1 MYRILI
7 VDDERIEREGIQ
19 HLIRK
24 YNLELDMVTAENG
37 EAALEI
43 VKQQP
48 IDMIMTDIK
57 MPFMDGLEL
66 SEKVSSMNPEIEMI
80 IYSAYSDFE
89 FARRAMRTNV
99 SNYLLKPIQI
109 SEFLTTMKEV
119 MARCEAKCTAR
130 SQASELLD
138 GYNRGLVYER
148 EKQLMNALNGTYAGE
163 EQDAEGSYMNLMLVD
178 CGGRYFDNAEFVTL
192 LRGPIRY
199 TYDYL
204 NINERQ
210 SVFFLK
216 SSEPINKQEQ
226 LALAE
231 AMIAQAADGYP
242 GRIGIV
248 IGRTVNELEQL
259 FDVFNEMEQTL
270 ELKFFMEGNPILFTD
285 DASPSTQTLA
295 DENEIE
301 RIRKQANEYIDR
313 ADVQGAQYSIE
324 MLFSTLRS
332 RGDFPVIYTKFIC
345 SEVTKRAHEQADKE
359 RREDFVVY
367 LDQIFSVHSLTELKD
382 LMISIVECLIPA
394 QTEAKEESASKLIT
408 SVERLIEK
416 DYRQDLSLEGIAEHV
431 HLTPSYLSF
440 LFKKETGKSLV
451 RYIAQVRMVKAVEL
465 LTNTNMKIIDIS
477 EMLGFSN
484 SSYFIQIFRNFHGV
498 SPAKYREEGTS

>member
-7 VDDERIEREGIQ
+7 VDDERIEREGIR

-24 YNLELDMVTAENG
+24 HNLELDIMTAENG

-43 VKQQP
+43 VRQQP
-48 IDMIMTDIK
+48 IDIIITDIK

-66 SEKVSSMNPEIEMI
+66 SEKVSELNPDIEMM

-99 SNYLLKPIQI
+99 TNYLLKPIQI
-109 SEFLTTMKEV
+109 PEFLAAMQSV
-119 MARCEAKCTAR
+119 IAKCQAKEEAR
-130 SQASELLD
+130 SQASELLE

-148 EKQLMNALNGTYAGE
+148 EKQLMDALNGTYSGDELDTAPDHSFI
-163 EQDAEGSYMNLMLVD
+163 QLMLVD
-178 CGGRYFDNAEFVTL
+178 CGGRYFDNADFVSL
-192 LRGPIRY
+192 LREPIRY
-199 TYDYL
+199 AYDYL
-204 NINERQ
+204 NLNEHQ

-216 SSEPINKQEQ
+216 SQKPMSKQEQ
-226 LALAE
+226 LELAE
-231 AMIAQAADGYP
+231 AMIAHAAIVYSV
-242 GRIGIV
+242 RIGVV
-248 IGRTVNELEQL
+248 IGRSVNHLGQL

-270 ELKFFMEGNPILFTD
+270 ELKFFMDGNPILFTD
-285 DASPSTQTLA
+285 EEPAVETST
-295 DENEIE
+295 DEGEIE
-301 RIRKQANEYIDR
+301 SIRKQIYDYIDR

-332 RGDFPVIYTKFIC
+332 RGKLSVIYTKFIC
-345 SEVTKRAHEQADKE
+345 SEVMKRAYAKADKQ
-359 RREDFVVY
+359 RVGDITVY
-367 LDQIFSVHSLTELKD
+367 LDQIFNVHSLTELKS
-382 LMISIVECLIPA
+382 LIGSMIERLIPA
-394 QTEAKEESASKLIT
+394 QEEEKEESASKLIM
-408 SVERLIEK
+408 SIKRLIDK
-416 DYRQDLSLEGIAEHV
+416 DYSQDLSLESIAEHV

-451 RYIAQVRMVKAVEL
+451 RYITQVRMEKAVEL

-477 EMLGFSN
+477 ETLGFSN

-498 SPAKYREEGTS
+498 SPAKYRESTS